1 MEIEPGILLVDKPQ
15 GITSFDVIRILRKD
29 MNIKK
34 MGHAGT
40 LDPMA
45 TGLLIVAYNSA
56 TTKLTKFLK
65 LNKKYEAEITF
76 GLKTDTL
83 DMEGQILEKIDVD
96 INLEEQQFMK
106 AKIVETL
113 NSMVGV
119 LNIEVPAYSAIKK
132 DGKALYELARKGMEF
147 TPPKRDMEVLSIQMI
162 DFYWPKIKVLFHVSS
177 GTYIRSLVQELA
189 SRLQTIATLSALR
202 RISIGNFV
210 VDGALKLTNTLN
222 K

>member
-15 GITSFDVIRILRKD
+15 GITSFDVIRILRKK

-56 TTKLTKFLK
+56 TPKLTQFLK
-65 LNKKYEAEITF
+65 LDKKYEAEITF

-83 DMEGQILEKIDVD
+83 DMEGQTLEKID
-96 INLEEQQFMK
+96 ISITLEEQQFMK
-106 AKIVETL
+106 EKIIKIL
-113 NSMVGV
+113 DSMVGV

-132 DGKALYELARKGMEF
+132 DGKALYELARKGVKF
-147 TPPKRDMEVLSIQMI
+147 APPKRDMKILSIQMI
-162 DFYWPKIKVLFHVSS
+162 DFSWPKIKVLFHVSS

-202 RISIGNFV
+202 RTSIGGFV